1 METVIRAAAIYLFL
15 LLVFRLSG
23 KRVLSKMTP
32 FDLVLLLIVGE
43 AASQGLIGDD
53 YSISNAMLL
62 IGTLVLIELALAVLK
77 QRSKRAERIIDDMP
91 LILVKDGKPLRERMD
106 KERVDVS
113 DVLEAAR
120 KTRGLAELG
129 DIHLAVLE
137 RDGSLSIIPAP
148 SAGRST

>member
-77 QRSKRAERIIDDMP
+77 QRSRRAERIIDDMP

>member
-77 QRSKRAERIIDDMP
+77 QRSRRAERIIDDMP

-120 KTRGLAELG
+120 KTRGLAELC